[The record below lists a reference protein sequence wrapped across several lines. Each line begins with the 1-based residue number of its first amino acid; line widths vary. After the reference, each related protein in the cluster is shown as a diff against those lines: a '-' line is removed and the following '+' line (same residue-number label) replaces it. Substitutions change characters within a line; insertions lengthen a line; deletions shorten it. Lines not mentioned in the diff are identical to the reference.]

1 MAENLA
7 KTSVEPFF
15 DPHTIIT
22 EDLIPELSGALVEMS
37 DKWDELGIAVKLPR
51 YVRKQCR
58 HDSNVVALDNILSE
72 WIERAKSPP
81 TLRDLKEALMNPI
94 LCQNRL
100 AQKVFNFPTEE
111 VNLESLSVSHSFMHE
126 TEQLKGIYSK
136 RKEIPTDHWPPVGID
151 TCINLALINSSS
163 RSKISRDYDYSVRG
177 DPDDI
182 LHEKTMVE
190 YKDIFGEHAAG
201 KVILV
206 EGRPGSGKTTLVSK
220 ISKDWATDES
230 CLVNTKMLFLVPLRS
245 FDKKSSH
252 DLSDILEMFSLNKP
266 QVINSIEVEQG
277 RGSCFIL
284 DGLDEYKICDGKSI
298 VLSLIYKTCLP
309 ECMVIVTSR
318 PVATAEMRKSACI
331 YKTIEVLGF
340 KGEQI
345 YEYIERYPFD
355 NTSSKS
361 TLKSYLD
368 LHSNI
373 FHMCYLPVHSAMICF
388 LYDKRGRIPE
398 TETKVYEEFIRLI
411 VSRNNMRCN
420 KPSHI
425 DALDVISGEHR
436 EQFSKICKLAFEM
449 TIQSKQLIHE
459 KDTEVTIL
467 SSAELVDESTLG
479 LLTVDKALA
488 LYNVENTYSFLHLT
502 LQEFLAAYHISQLD
516 EEEQVKVL
524 SNYSLN
530 LDRNYVYVFYCG
542 MTQFT
547 QNDLR
552 LKRFKHCPYIMQ
564 IAFESQQ
571 SVVCDLALKKNR
583 LYDEERHLTLRDM
596 IESAYIVSHANEKL
610 YRIIWISCS
619 LTAEKFCLFFEQVN
633 KDKLQY
639 IEYIDLSHNYLDS
652 EECSQIV
659 LKLQS
664 IMKLKILVMD
674 GNYVDNSVAKHL
686 GSLVDLEVLAMQQCW
701 IDSKTSHILLKS
713 LKGTKIERLDL
724 SHNFIGFDQKATWD
738 ELKHLTDLKD
748 LIINNNYIDVV
759 SLLKVLENTK
769 LTGLSL
775 MSNFRSVC
783 MIAFSLLFQLQSL
796 NYVEL
801 NGSKFMNDSLA
812 IAPPSSNNLETLM
825 LCNCNLNDQ
834 QSAELLQALRH
845 CTNLAT
851 LDLSL
856 NTIGNK
862 SIPYLCT
869 SLRVWKELTRLYLTE
884 TNIDTEGAKS
894 LAEVIGNCKKMT
906 YFDISHNAI
915 HSTGALAL
923 VHGLKACT
931 QLKYFGVID
940 KSVDDFAVKTIEED
954 MEARQCE
961 LYRGVKLQRNNS
973 FTRSNRNF
981 DTYYLTS
988 KRGDSSFFN
997 DFMAVLKC
1005 VRSDAYGQATPT
1017 DTSRDKPSE
1026 ASSRV

>member
-1 MAENLA
+1 MAEF
-7 KTSVEPFF
+7 TSTSFASLSTLSS
-15 DPHTIIT
+15 DTIIT
-22 EDLIPELSGALVEMS
+22 EELIVPLLEALVRVNY
-37 DKWDELGIAVKLPR
+37 KWEEIGTALHLPDHIIR
-51 YVRKQCR
+51 QCE
-58 HDSNVVALDNILSE
+58 HKNHTLALKNILTEWVHKNGLPSNLGNLQRALSSSIVGESSFAQSIFKLLNESE
-72 WIERAKSPP
+72 ES
-81 TLRDLKEALMNPI
+81 TSSESN
-94 LCQNRL
+94 
-100 AQKVFNFPTEE
+100 
-111 VNLESLSVSHSFMHE
+111 SLSHE
-126 TEQLKGIYSK
+126 TRLLKAMYSK
-136 RKEIPTDHWPPVGID
+136 QKEVPTDHWPPVGID
-151 TCINLALINSSS
+151 TCINLALINSS
-163 RSKISRDYDYSVRG
+163 RSKINRDYDYSVRG

-220 ISKDWATDES
+220 ISKDWATEES
-230 CLVNTKMLFLVPLRS
+230 FLVNTKMLFLVPLRS
-245 FDKKSSH
+245 FGKKSSH
-252 DLSDILEMFSLNKP
+252 SLSDVLRLFKLKP
-266 QVINSIEVEQG
+266 QVIHNIEAELG
-277 RGSCFIL
+277 KGSCFVL
-284 DGLDEYKICDGKSI
+284 DGLDEYNPFNREESA
-298 VLSLIYKTCLP
+298 VLSLINKKILP

-318 PVATAEMRKSACI
+318 PVATAKMRETVDI
-331 YKTIEVLGF
+331 FKTIEVLGF

-345 YEYIERYPFD
+345 YEYIERYFID

-373 FHMCYLPVHSAMICF
+373 FHMCYLPVHSVMICF
-388 LYDKRGRIPE
+388 LYDKCGRIPE

-411 VSRNNMRCN
+411 VNRNNMRCN

-425 DALDVISGEHR
+425 DALNIISEEHR

-467 SSAELVDESTLG
+467 SSAELGDESTLG

-502 LQEFLAAYHISQLD
+502 LQEFLAAYHISHLD
-516 EEEQVKVL
+516 EEEQVIVL
-524 SNYSLN
+524 SDYSLN

-542 MTQFT
+542 MTKFT

-552 LKRFKHCPYIMQ
+552 LKHFKHCIMRS
-564 IAFESQQ
+564 AFESQQ
-571 SVVCDLALKKNR
+571 SVVCDLALEKNK
-583 LYDEERHLTLRDM
+583 LYDERRHLTSRDM
-596 IESAYIVSHANEKL
+596 IERAYIVSHANEKL
-610 YRIIWISCS
+610 YGIVWINCS

-639 IEYIDLSHNYLDS
+639 IEHIDLSHNCLDS

-686 GSLVDLEVLAMQQCW
+686 GSLVDLKILAMQHCR
-701 IDSKTSHILLKS
+701 IDSKTSNILLKS

-748 LIINNNYIDVV
+748 LIIHENDVDVV

-769 LTGLSL
+769 LTMLSL

-796 NYVEL
+796 NYVRL
-801 NGSKFMNDSLA
+801 DGLKFMNSSLA

-834 QSAELLQALRH
+834 HCAELLQALRH
-845 CTNLAT
+845 CVNLAT

-869 SLRVWKELTRLYLTE
+869 SLRVWKKLTRLYLTE
-884 TNIDTEGAKS
+884 TDIDTEGAKS

-906 YFDISHNAI
+906 DFDISHNAI

-923 VHGLKACT
+923 VNGLKACT
-931 QLKYFGVID
+931 QLEYFGVID
-940 KSVDDFAVKTIEED
+940 KSVDDFAVKIIEED

-961 LYRGVKLQRNNS
+961 LYLGVILQRNNS
-973 FTRSNRNF
+973 FIRLNRNF
-981 DTYYLTS
+981 YI
-988 KRGDSSFFN
+988 
-997 DFMAVLKC
+997 
-1005 VRSDAYGQATPT
+1005 
-1017 DTSRDKPSE
+1017 
-1026 ASSRV
+1026 